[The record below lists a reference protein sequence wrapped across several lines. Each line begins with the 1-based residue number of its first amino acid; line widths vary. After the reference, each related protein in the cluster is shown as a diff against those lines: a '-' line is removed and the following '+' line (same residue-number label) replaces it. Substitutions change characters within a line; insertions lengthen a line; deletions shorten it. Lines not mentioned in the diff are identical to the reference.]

1 MYDFTE
7 SYIQI
12 EALKLEIEDM
22 EDIFLIEEIHE
33 LGYNESVEEVIES
46 FWLHGNRLD
55 KQMREV
61 LVNFYILNYV
71 DYLMEE

>member
-1 MYDFTE
+1 
-7 SYIQI
+7 
-12 EALKLEIEDM
+12 M
-22 EDIFLIEEIHE
+22 EDIYLIEEIHE